1 MKNLIYSSLT
11 ILLLLQG
18 CGSETN
24 TKTENSNIGGN
35 GEDLNANPTEDN
47 SSTTRGTTETATV
60 DDLETL
66 EEPRFIDLPINP
78 TFSRV
83 SANIVKEE
91 QSNLYWQDNI
101 EAKTTIKKYAD
112 AENYC
117 ATLTLDGIDSW
128 RLPTYNELLT
138 IVNYERHQPSIYD
151 IFSHTNDKE
160 YWTQTKLASDENLF
174 RWTIDFKNGVVNFQ
188 TGAYPSSYSTIHNV
202 RCVSDKFANRRKQ
215 ERNFSKNGDIVTDN
229 IHHLLWQDSLNTK
242 VDKYSFTDAVSYC
255 DNLSLG
261 QYSSGWRVPTVKE
274 LASLVDVRAY
284 DPSIDGN
291 FTNTAYNDAYWTSD
305 SMVLVDSYRWD
316 INFKDG
322 FINYGGTDH
331 ASFNQYVRCVRNQ

>member
-11 ILLLLQG
+11 VLLLLQG

-24 TKTENSNIGGN
+24 TKADDSNISNNIGGN
-35 GEDLNANPTEDN
+35 GEDLNANPTTNDNVNNNGNEDLN
-47 SSTTRGTTETATV
+47 LTIGLTS
-60 DDLETL
+60 LEGL
-66 EEPRFIDLPINP
+66 IQPFIDLPIDP

-101 EAKTTIKKYAD
+101 EAKTTIKKYVD

-151 IFSHTNDKE
+151 TFSHTNDKD

-188 TGAYPSSYSTIHNV
+188 TGAYPSSYSTMHNV

-305 SMVLVDSYRWD
+305 SMVLVD
-316 INFKDG
+316 
-322 FINYGGTDH
+322 
-331 ASFNQYVRCVRNQ
+331 V